1 MKLKENPLVTDLI
14 GCKTTKLDS
23 RVIFFGTCDELSS
36 HIMNIRCMISDSA
49 LKEEL
54 EVIVKTY
61 IDIPDNYL
69 DKPDILNSDTEK
81 EYREE
86 LSCMLQNAAGDVIW
100 EKPMSSISE
109 DCQIISAKAYEEGID
124 DIEKMVN
131 NWKTNYKNE
140 LNKFLNKHNLKF

>member
-1 MKLKENPLVTDLI
+1 MK
-14 GCKTTKLDS
+14 
-23 RVIFFGTCDELSS
+23 
-36 HIMNIRCMISDSA
+36 A
-49 LKEEL
+49 

-61 IDIPDNYL
+61 IDIPNNYL
-69 DKPDILNSDTEK
+69 DIPDILNSDTET

-109 DCQIISAKAYEEGID
+109 DCQIISAVPYDEGID
-124 DIEKMVN
+124 DIEKLVN

-140 LNKFLNKHNLKF
+140 LDEFLNKHNLNF

>member
-1 MKLKENPLVTDLI
+1 MKV
-14 GCKTTKLDS
+14 
-23 RVIFFGTCDELSS
+23 
-36 HIMNIRCMISDSA
+36 
-49 LKEEL
+49 

-69 DKPDILNSDTEK
+69 DIPEILNSDTEK

-100 EKPMSSISE
+100 DKPMSSISE

>member
-1 MKLKENPLVTDLI
+1 MKV
-14 GCKTTKLDS
+14 
-23 RVIFFGTCDELSS
+23 
-36 HIMNIRCMISDSA
+36 
-49 LKEEL
+49 

-100 EKPMSSISE
+100 QKPMSSISE
-109 DCQIISAKAYEEGID
+109 YCQIISTKPYDEGIE
-124 DIEKMVN
+124 DIENMVN
-131 NWKTNYKNE
+131 NWKTNYN
-140 LNKFLNKHNLKF
+140 NKLDEFLNKHNLKF

>member
-1 MKLKENPLVTDLI
+1 MKV
-14 GCKTTKLDS
+14 
-23 RVIFFGTCDELSS
+23 
-36 HIMNIRCMISDSA
+36 
-49 LKEEL
+49 

>member
-1 MKLKENPLVTDLI
+1 MKV
-14 GCKTTKLDS
+14 
-23 RVIFFGTCDELSS
+23 
-36 HIMNIRCMISDSA
+36 
-49 LKEEL
+49 

-69 DKPDILNSDTEK
+69 DIPEILNSDTEK

-100 EKPMSSISE
+100 QRPMSSISE
-109 DCQIISAKAYEEGID
+109 DCQIISAVPYEEGID

-140 LNKFLNKHNLKF
+140 LNKILNKHNLKF

>member
-1 MKLKENPLVTDLI
+1 MK
-14 GCKTTKLDS
+14 
-23 RVIFFGTCDELSS
+23 
-36 HIMNIRCMISDSA
+36 A
-49 LKEEL
+49 

-61 IDIPDNYL
+61 IDIPNNYL
-69 DKPDILNSDTEK
+69 DIPYILNSDTET

-109 DCQIISAKAYEEGID
+109 DCQIISAVPYDEGID
-124 DIEKMVN
+124 DIEKLVN

-140 LNKFLNKHNLKF
+140 LDEFLNKHNLNF